1 VTSYVLDSSAVL
13 AFLDSEPGAAIVL
26 SILRSS
32 YISTVNLAEVYSKL
46 IERGDP
52 GLQAFAIVR
61 SAIGQVMPF
70 TEQMAEASGELRPLT
85 RHLGLSLGDRACLA
99 LAMALNAE
107 VYTAD
112 RIWAELQLPCTIKVI
127 R

>member
-13 AFLDSEPGAAIVL
+13 AFLENEPGAAIVL

-99 LAMALNAE
+99 VAMALNAE